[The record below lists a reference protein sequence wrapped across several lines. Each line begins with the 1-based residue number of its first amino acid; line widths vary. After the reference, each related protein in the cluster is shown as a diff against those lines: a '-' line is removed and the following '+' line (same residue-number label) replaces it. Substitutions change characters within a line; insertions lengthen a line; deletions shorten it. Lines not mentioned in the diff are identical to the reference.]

1 MHHTSLFHFWLPGD
15 DLDDTPDAIRLVVD
29 RVRASV
35 ATECLDARAY
45 TGNAP
50 DGFHICGLIA
60 IKGNPEGWEGL
71 ALHGGWENGFD
82 DYTRGAL
89 RMLGVDASGLT
100 PDNPV
105 KVSPF
110 QVCRKVMEV
119 YQPIL
124 PVGLTESDSIGT
136 ASTELAG
143 REWRA
148 CELAEWFLHG
158 VRVREKDLDDA
169 PCAVAALAA
178 YSTLSPDLGDRP
190 RLSSATIYAVDGA
203 RLLSSPIGSRFY
215 PPASVSTFT
224 ADREARAHGKTLWLA
239 FVDFHT

>member
-15 DLDDTPDAIRLVVD
+15 DLDDTPDTIRNVVD

-35 ATECLDARAY
+35 ATECLDARTY

-60 IKGNPEGWEGL
+60 IKGNPEGWDGY

-82 DYTRGAL
+82 EYTRGAL
-89 RMLGVDASGLT
+89 RMLGVDAAGLT
-100 PDNPV
+100 PESPV
-105 KVSPF
+105 KVNPF
-110 QVCRKVMEV
+110 AVCRKVMEV

-124 PVGLTESDSIGT
+124 PVGLTESESLGT
-136 ASTELAG
+136 AAVELEN

-148 CELAEWFLHG
+148 CELSEWFMHG

-178 YSTLSPDLGDRP
+178 YSTLAPDLGDRP
-190 RLSSATIYAVDGA
+190 RLSSASIYSVDGA
-203 RLLSSPIGSRFY
+203 RLISSPIGSRFY
-215 PPASVSTFT
+215 APSSVSTFT
-224 ADREARAHGKTLWLA
+224 ADREARAHGKTFWLV